1 MERHL
6 FLFSYARFWLSRVVR
21 FCAGPFPPSC
31 SFFFRWHWKQLPKS
45 HKRSHSINS
54 VDQNGIRFA
63 HFSLH
68 LCCTFELPCLC
79 GISPPPPIFGIYD
92 TLPSK
97 AYPAPSF
104 YLHWFCVFFFLSW
117 FSASFPFLSLGVFLF
132 TCSRFH
138 IFSIHV
144 ACCHFFAV
152 RRFWRI
158 HTVPHKH
165 RSVHAEYLRASL
177 LSSMVVHVLFFVCFY
192 IDVHTFARRSRSL
205 SFLPNVAQ
213 VC

>member
-1 MERHL
+1 MEPRSPNL
-6 FLFSYARFWLSRVVR
+6 CRT
-21 FCAGPFPPSC
+21 FPPSC
-31 SFFFRWHWKQLPKS
+31 SFFFRWLWKKLPKS

-79 GISPPPPIFGIYD
+79 GISHPIFGIYD

-117 FSASFPFLSLGVFLF
+117 FSASFPFVASGVFLS

-138 IFSIHV
+138 IFFH
-144 ACCHFFAV
+144 
-152 RRFWRI
+152 
-158 HTVPHKH
+158 
-165 RSVHAEYLRASL
+165 
-177 LSSMVVHVLFFVCFY
+177 
-192 IDVHTFARRSRSL
+192 SRCVL
-205 SFLPNVAQ
+205 SFFCCPPILTYTHCASQAPERSNICVLLCSAVWWCMFCFSCVFISMCTRSQ
-213 VC
+213 GVHEA